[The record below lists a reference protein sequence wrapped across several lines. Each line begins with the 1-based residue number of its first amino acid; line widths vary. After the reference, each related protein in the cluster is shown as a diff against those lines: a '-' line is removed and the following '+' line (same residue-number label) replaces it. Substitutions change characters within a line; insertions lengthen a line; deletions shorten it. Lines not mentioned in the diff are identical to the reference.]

1 MKDPYGRRGRLLCD
15 IAEYDFKIQH
25 IDGSVNLLADALSR
39 FGHDKLPENSVPMLA
54 PSTPV
59 EVRDSPTSVNNIQ
72 MPLDSEV
79 TQVGEKSILKNS
91 KHKMEIFHRLSH
103 GSQETP

>member
-1 MKDPYGRRGRLLCD
+1 M
-15 IAEYDFKIQH
+15 
-25 IDGSVNLLADALSR
+25 NLLADALSR
-39 FGHDKLPENSVPMLA
+39 FGHDKLPENSVPMQA

-79 TQVGEKSILKNS
+79 AQVGEKIDIKEL
-91 KHKMEIFHRLSH
+91 
-103 GSQETP
+103 QT